1 MNQRCRKLPTFFP
14 SALDTTPRRDRCPAK
29 PTPGRMR
36 RCGNRLHPFS
46 KCKHYDRLVQ
56 SMHEPTDSLR
66 RDRRAP
72 SLGPSHHLGLR
83 PLQRAKVRWSDCL
96 GSGGEI
102 NSPIFDRCV
111 IHDGLVQA
119 VYA

>member
-1 MNQRCRKLPTFFP
+1 MNQPCRKLSTFFP
-14 SALDTTPRRDRCPAK
+14 SALDTSPRRDRCPAK

-36 RCGNRLHPFS
+36 RCGNRPHPFS

-56 SMHEPTDSLR
+56 AMHEPTDSLR
-66 RDRRAP
+66 RDRRVP

-83 PLQRAKVRWSDCL
+83 PLRRAKVRWSDCL

-102 NSPIFDRCV
+102 KSPIFDRCV

-119 VYA
+119 